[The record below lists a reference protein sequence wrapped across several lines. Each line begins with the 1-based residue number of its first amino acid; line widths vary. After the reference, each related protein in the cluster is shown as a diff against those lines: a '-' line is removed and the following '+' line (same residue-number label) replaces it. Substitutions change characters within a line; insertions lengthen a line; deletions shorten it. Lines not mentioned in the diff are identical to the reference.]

1 MIDLQAA
8 RRFLNER
15 ERNRQEVLDISF
27 KQATMDFQA
36 IVHRIEEGYRPM
48 RIYQWGSLTDR
59 GRFSEISDIDI
70 AVEGIDSA
78 ERFFALLKDCERLTQ
93 FPLDIVQIERIEPEY
108 AALVREK
115 GRIVYERSSQDP
127 KSQE

>member
-1 MIDLQAA
+1 MIDVHAA
-8 RRFLNER
+8 RRFLDER
-15 ERNRQEVLDISF
+15 ERNRQEMLDLSF

-36 IVHRIEEGYRPM
+36 IVRRIEEAYGPE

>member
-36 IVHRIEEGYRPM
+36 IVRRIEEGYRPM

-78 ERFFALLKDCERLTQ
+78 ERFCALLKECERLTQ